1 MKALVLLLVAA
12 SAASAEP
19 LPPKLAAQGGPAG
32 LRPAGGEAKRSPLT
46 EKRPVPR
53 AERERQDARLRRLI
67 GKKPDALVNV
77 HNIWT
82 GETLVLDA
90 AGRAPAVDQDT
101 LNVFLRCHFTN
112 QPTHMDPRLL
122 GVLTGA
128 AKRFNAARID
138 IVSGFRAPKFN
149 LMLRKKGHEVAR
161 DSQHTYGHAVDFRI
175 PGVPTRALVEYV
187 RSLRLGGAGFYP
199 ESEFVHADT
208 GPVRFWAGR

>member
-77 HNIWT
+77 HNI
-82 GETLVLDA
+82 
-90 AGRAPAVDQDT
+90 
-101 LNVFLRCHFTN
+101 
-112 QPTHMDPRLL
+112 
-122 GVLTGA
+122 
-128 AKRFNAARID
+128 
-138 IVSGFRAPKFN
+138 
-149 LMLRKKGHEVAR
+149 
-161 DSQHTYGHAVDFRI
+161 
-175 PGVPTRALVEYV
+175 
-187 RSLRLGGAGFYP
+187 
-199 ESEFVHADT
+199 
-208 GPVRFWAGR
+208 